1 MNNYGSR
8 FSGEPPPKK
17 GTTNNNFQYAS
28 IIKSLYKELPGD
40 VEKFHQ
46 IHKIL
51 NSEKIFDS
59 KNPDSKPFQFNYL
72 KHLNLIDCAY
82 DRTIPFF
89 GRAYLGSDNNIY
101 LCGNT
106 TWKLFLQN
114 DRRSLQNLVLHEMIH
129 LYDRKIRDFDFRR
142 PDDLACSE
150 IRAYAMSSNCNGSR
164 ICIMQKTDA
173 SLSASHATQFMEP
186 LKRTEVIA
194 GMLDRCLSDQ
204 NPFVKNEAVLKAPSK
219 SVKSEEKK
227 TTPK

>member
-1 MNNYGSR
+1 MNGYGSR
-8 FSGEPPPKK
+8 FTGEMPPKK
-17 GTTNNNFQYAS
+17 GTTDNNFQYAS
-28 IIKSLYKELPGD
+28 ILKSLYKDLPGD

-51 NSEKIFDS
+51 HTEKS
-59 KNPDSKPFQFNYL
+59 LQFNYL
-72 KHLNLIDCAY
+72 KHLKMIDCAY

-106 TWKLFLQN
+106 TWKMFLQN
-114 DRRSLQNLVLHEMIH
+114 DRRSIQNLVLHEMIH
-129 LYDRKIRDFDFRR
+129 LYDRKIRGFDFRR

-150 IRAYAMSSNCNGSR
+150 IRAYAMSSDCNGSK

-186 LKRTEVIA
+186 LKRSEVIA

-204 NPFVKNEAVLKAPSK
+204 NPFIRNKEVLKPPSK
-219 SVKSEEKK
+219 SITPEQQNKRTPEK
-227 TTPK
+227 PE